1 MQGKTLQVYWLLI
14 EKSEF
19 GIREIQKELNYSSSA
34 LVSYQIQKLMTD
46 GLVKKDNVT
55 EKYQVSVKVITGIMN
70 FFFQFK
76 EQFIPRFSLYL
87 FVFFLGFLFYF
98 ILSLMWEDP
107 FITHPGSI
115 LFLISLIISTI
126 ISSYES
132 MKMCK
137 MKSNQ

>member
-34 LVSYQIQKLMTD
+34 LVSYQIQKLMTA

-76 EQFIPRFSLYL
+76 GQFIPRFSLYL